1 MLALDEVA
9 RLLGIDPQTVKI
21 WARHGLVA
29 AHRYNDKQECLYE
42 HPGEPLPVKM
52 QGADS
57 PIEAD
62 RVSSSYR
69 IALRRCSVEHS
80 PWHSAPG

>member
-1 MLALDEVA
+1 MLSLDEAA

-29 AHRYNDKQECLYE
+29 AHRYSDKRECLYE

-52 QGADS
+52 QGRRLS
-57 PIEAD
+57 D
-62 RVSSSYR
+62 RSRPRPPLVSN
-69 IALRRCSVEHS
+69 HS
-80 PWHSAPG
+80 QEVQCGA